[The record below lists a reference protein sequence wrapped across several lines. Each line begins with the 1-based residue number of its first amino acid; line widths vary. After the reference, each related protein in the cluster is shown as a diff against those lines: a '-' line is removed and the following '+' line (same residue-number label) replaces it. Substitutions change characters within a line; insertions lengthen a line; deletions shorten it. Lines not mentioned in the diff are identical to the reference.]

1 MRSRSLAQ
9 THMFLLLLL
18 LLPLTTTTAARTNQC
33 QTLCPTGLKAGNS
46 SRTNRRRLRLGSPCL
61 RTHLRHQHKMA
72 LLHIIIMV
80 IIIITINIIII
91 LLALVIVLLCQQ
103 QQQHKHRQ
111 LMLRQLST
119 LSSPSSESLPTRQ
132 RAEMLALWRPPK
144 ASSGSQMCPQTS

>member
-61 RTHLRHQHKMA
+61 RTNLRHQHQMA
-72 LLHIIIMV
+72 LHIIIMV

-91 LLALVIVLLCQQ
+91 LLVLVIVLLCQQ

-111 LMLRQLST
+111 LMSRQLST
-119 LSSPSSESLPTRQ
+119 LSSPSSESLPTRP
-132 RAEMLALWRPPK
+132 RAEMLVLWRPPK